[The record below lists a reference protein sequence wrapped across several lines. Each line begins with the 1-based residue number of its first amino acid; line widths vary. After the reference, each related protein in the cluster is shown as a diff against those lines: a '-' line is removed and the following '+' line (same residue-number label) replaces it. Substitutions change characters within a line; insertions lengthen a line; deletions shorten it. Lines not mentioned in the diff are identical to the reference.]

1 MEIHKTV
8 KGISKEYLPFYHEIN
23 TGYKAECCEGWDRVV
38 EIWCKICKKNKPH
51 LLAALKGAA
60 VNSAKACTKGTNN
73 VTKDQV
79 LAVFFFFSYPAGCLL
94 FFKHLTRDMVL
105 FRIFGCIHFEDLV
118 IFPIE

>member
-79 LAVFFFFSYPAGCLL
+79 LAVFFFFFLILL
-94 FFKHLTRDMVL
+94 AVYYFSN
-105 FRIFGCIHFEDLV
+105 I
-118 IFPIE
+118 